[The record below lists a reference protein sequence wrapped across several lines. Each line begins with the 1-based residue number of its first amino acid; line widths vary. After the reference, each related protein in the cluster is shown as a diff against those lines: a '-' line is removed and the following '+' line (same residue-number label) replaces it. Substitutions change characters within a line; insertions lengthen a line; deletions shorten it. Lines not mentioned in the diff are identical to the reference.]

1 MKSFARVLLAV
12 QALMVVVLGIA
23 TFLLEHRLELLN
35 QSRDRAF
42 ASYLL
47 ADELRQSSDDL
58 SRLARSFVATGD
70 PEFEREYWAVL
81 DIRAGKRP
89 RPREYHRIYWDLVT
103 QAEPEPRPAGA
114 TAALR
119 QLMLAEGFTPAEF
132 HKLDEAERSSDQLVH
147 TETVAMNAAK
157 GQFDDG
163 SGQFSEKRAPDLA
176 LATRLLHDE
185 AYQEGKRRVM
195 RPIDEF
201 FGMFEARTSGA
212 VAEQLSRSQS
222 LLRWLILLLS
232 ATLALF
238 LGSFAALLR
247 QSAEREQAQRALAAS
262 EARYRTIFQTAM
274 DGFSLVDNQS
284 RLLEVN
290 DAFCAMVGYSAEEL
304 RTMRVSD
311 LESQEADAG
320 FEQHLGHARQQSDD
334 RFSTRLRRKDGA
346 ALDVEVSTQYRPID
360 SGRFVIIMRDVSELK
375 QAQAARLESDE
386 ILRSAFAATP
396 AAIWVSSGV
405 EIGRCIAVNEAF
417 EKNTG
422 YAQDEVLG
430 KTAAE
435 VNLYEDP
442 EARSRYL
449 ALLRDAGGFRDFA
462 LRFRRKD
469 GELRDGLLNGQ
480 VSQESG
486 KNYTVAVLTD
496 VTDAKR
502 AERELKQ
509 LLRFETLMAN
519 LASSFLNAR
528 DDDLDR
534 LLHDALR
541 RMCDCFGL
549 DRASIWQPEDGNP
562 DRVVRTHLFAFD
574 EPPPAGDKPAP
585 VLREFPWL
593 LEQLVTTD
601 KTVIVPDVNA
611 LPDMAKNEREQLT
624 ARGVTNTVSIPW
636 CSSPGKLDCAIN
648 FSSKRSRQ
656 LDPTE
661 ISQLETLSQMILV
674 ALSRAREQREKAA
687 GRERMRAL
695 TEMLDEA
702 PAGVMVSDQRGN
714 FYYANKHA
722 LAMHG
727 YRAEELAG
735 VTIADL
741 VVPEAQ
747 DEAVLRRKTIL
758 ETGACAFNIWHQRKD
773 ESRVHIA
780 AHVRISTWQGR
791 PAFLSV
797 LTDLSE
803 REQAAD
809 ALRQSEERYRLL
821 AENISDVIW
830 VLNLESDR
838 FEYVSPSVLRL
849 RGYTAEEA
857 TGQPLDSALTPE
869 SVTHA
874 RRRIAQLL
882 EAESAGREA
891 EAPEGDEGV
900 VFYQI
905 HKNGSH
911 VPTDVRARILRDPA
925 SGKPLLLGVAR
936 DITERM
942 KAEKERQDLQQQLY
956 QSQKM
961 EAVGGLA
968 GGVAHDFNNLLS
980 VITSYTDFV
989 LDKLPEDDRRHA
1001 DLLEVQKAS
1010 ERAIGLVRQ
1019 LLAFSRKQIL
1029 EPRVID
1035 LNRVVSDV
1043 EKMLRRLL
1051 GEDIELEVKLARDL
1065 GTVLADAGQV
1075 EQVIMNLVVNARDAM
1090 PKGGRLTI
1098 ETANVE
1104 VDESGAPS
1112 PARVKP
1118 GRYVSFAIA
1127 DSGSGMDEA
1136 TLARAFEP
1144 FFTTKRIGKGTGLGL
1159 STVYGIIKQSDG
1171 EVQVKSQPGIGTTFS
1186 VYLPRKDAPLA
1197 EPPLKARSVAK
1208 SGNETVLIVEDEDG
1222 IRALTARI
1230 LRNAGYTVLAAENGG
1245 EALALV
1251 EKHTGKVDLL
1261 LTDVVMPQMSGRQIA
1276 ERLASI
1282 QPGLKV
1288 LYMSGYTD
1296 EIIDHHG
1303 VLDAGMRLI
1312 GKPFVAADMTRKV
1325 RAVLDEGREPG

>member
-1 MKSFARVLLAV
+1 MRVKRFARALLAV

-23 TFLLEHRLELLN
+23 TYLLEHRLELLN

-58 SRLARSFVATGD
+58 SRLARSFVATSD
-70 PEFEREYWAVL
+70 PEFEREYGAVL

-103 QAEPEPRPAGA
+103 KAEPEPRPAGA
-114 TAALR
+114 AEALR

-132 HKLDEAERSSDQLVH
+132 RKLDEAERSSDELVR
-147 TETVAMNAAK
+147 TETIAMNAAK
-157 GQFDDG
+157 GLFDDG
-163 SGQFSEKRAPDLA
+163 SGHLTVKRAPDQA
-176 LATRLLHDE
+176 FAMRLLHDE
-185 AYQEGKRRVM
+185 AYQEAKRRVM
-195 RPIDEF
+195 RPIDDF

-212 VAEQLSRSQS
+212 VAEQLTRSQS

-247 QSAEREQAQRALAAS
+247 QSAQREQAQQALAQS

-290 DAFCAMVGYSAEEL
+290 DAFCAMSGYSAAEL
-304 RTMRVSD
+304 RTMHVSD
-311 LESQEADAG
+311 LESAETEED
-320 FEQHLGHARQQSDD
+320 FEQRLDHARRLSDD
-334 RFSTRLRRKDGA
+334 RFSTRLRRKDGR

-375 QAQAARLESDE
+375 QAQAARRESDE

-405 EIGRCIAVNEAF
+405 NTGRCVAVNEAF

-422 YAQDEVLG
+422 YSQDEVLG

-435 VNLYEDP
+435 LNLYEDP
-442 EARSRYL
+442 DTRERYL
-449 ALLRDAGGFRDFA
+449 ALLRDSGGFRDFA
-462 LRFRRKD
+462 VRFRKKD
-469 GELRDGLLNGQ
+469 GELRDGVLNAQ
-480 VSQESG
+480 VSLESG
-486 KNYTVAVLTD
+486 KNYTVAVLSD
-496 VTDAKR
+496 VTDANR
-502 AERELKQ
+502 AERGVKQ

-519 LASSFLNAR
+519 LAASFLNAR
-528 DDDLDR
+528 DDDLNR
-534 LLHDALR
+534 LLDSALR
-541 RMCDCFGL
+541 GMCECFGL
-549 DRASIWQPEDGNP
+549 DRASIWQPEDGDP
-562 DRVVRTHLFAFD
+562 GRVVRTHLFAFD
-574 EPPPAGDKPAP
+574 EPRPTGKPAP
-585 VLREFPWL
+585 ALREFPWM
-593 LEQLVTTD
+593 LEQLTSTN
-601 KTVIVPDVNA
+601 KTLIVSDINELPDV
-611 LPDMAKNEREQLT
+611 AKHEREQLT

-648 FSSKRSRQ
+648 FSSKQRRH
-656 LDPTE
+656 LDAAE

-674 ALSRAREQREKAA
+674 ALSRAREQRETAA
-687 GRERMRAL
+687 GRERMRML

-702 PAGVMVSDQRGN
+702 PAGIMVSDQRGK
-714 FYYANKHA
+714 FHYANKHA
-722 LAMHG
+722 LALHG
-727 YRAEELAG
+727 YRPEELAG
-735 VTIADL
+735 ITLANL
-741 VVPEAQ
+741 LAPEAQ

-758 ETGACAFNIWHQRKD
+758 ETGACSFAIWHQRKD
-773 ESRVHIA
+773 GTRVHVA
-780 AHVRISTWQGR
+780 AQVRISTWQGR

-797 LTDLSE
+797 LGDLSE

-809 ALRQSEERYRLL
+809 ALHQSEERYRLL

-830 VLNLESDR
+830 VLNLESER
-838 FEYVSPSVLRL
+838 FEYVSPSVFRL

-857 TGQPLDSALTPE
+857 TGQRLDAALTPE
-869 SVTHA
+869 SVAHA
-874 RRRIAQLL
+874 KRRVARLL
-882 EAESAGREA
+882 EAESSGREA
-891 EAPEGDEGV
+891 EAAEGGDGI

-942 KAEKERQDLQQQLY
+942 KAEKERKDLEQQLY

-968 GGVAHDFNNLLS
+968 GGIAHDFNNLLS

-1001 DLLEVQKAS
+1001 DLMEVQKAS

-1051 GEDIELEVKLARDL
+1051 GEDIELEVKLAGDL

-1090 PKGGRLTI
+1090 PKGGNLTI

-1104 VDESGAPS
+1104 ILESGAPS
-1112 PARVKP
+1112 QAQVKP
-1118 GRYVSFAIA
+1118 GRYVAFAVT

-1144 FFTTKRIGKGTGLGL
+1144 FFTTKGLGKGTGLGL
-1159 STVYGIIKQSDG
+1159 STVYGIIKQSEG
-1171 EVQVKSQPGIGTTFS
+1171 EVQVKSQPGAGTTFT
-1186 VYLPRKDAPLA
+1186 VYLPRRDAALSQ
-1197 EPPLKARSVAK
+1197 PPLKPQSAAK
-1208 SGNETVLIVEDEDG
+1208 SGHETVLIVEDEDG
-1222 IRALTARI
+1222 IRALTERI

-1245 EALALV
+1245 EALALF
-1251 EKHTGKVDLL
+1251 EKHAGKVDLL
-1261 LTDVVMPQMSGRQIA
+1261 VTDVVMPQMSGREIA
-1276 ERLASI
+1276 ERLGRA

-1296 EIIDHHG
+1296 EIIDRHG
-1303 VLDAGMRLI
+1303 VLEAGMRLI
-1312 GKPFVAADMTRKV
+1312 GKPFAAADMARKV
-1325 RAVLDEGREPG
+1325 RAVLDEEQK